1 VIPSGDKKVP
11 VVEGKSNKSNKG
23 SVIPSGDKKATR
35 IGFTN
40 SIRGFSSVI
49 PSGDKKAKLK
59 KLQLEAAV
67 KKFGDPQ
74 WG

>member
-1 VIPSGDKKVP
+1 VGIRKLSL
-11 VVEGKSNKSNKG
+11 KSFSLKLLLK
-23 SVIPSGDKKATR
+23 
-35 IGFTN
+35 
-40 SIRGFSSVI
+40 SSVI